1 MLRIEIIVRDTSP
14 KKTTPGVQNQRF
26 VSSPIANESNVDA
39 AGSVSHD
46 RQVMQ
51 ENTALSAISSGKS
64 SSLAVDPR
72 HEARL
77 HIAVP
82 VKVCPDL
89 RATDWHSCCTYEI
102 SLHGAR
108 LATLPGIT
116 QVGQVIWVQRQNRR
130 AKFKVAWIGEAG
142 TSQSGQIGVESTEPG
157 NVIWESE
164 IRVRMKNS
172 R

>member
-1 MLRIEIIVRDTSP
+1 
-14 KKTTPGVQNQRF
+14 
-26 VSSPIANESNVDA
+26 
-39 AGSVSHD
+39 
-46 RQVMQ
+46 MQ
-51 ENTALSAISSGKS
+51 ENSALSALAPGKS

-72 HEARL
+72 QETRL

-108 LATLPGIT
+108 LAALPGIT

-130 AKFKVAWIGEAG
+130 AKFKVAWVGEAG
-142 TSQSGQIGVESTEPG
+142 TSQSGQIGVESMEPG

-164 IRVRMKNS
+164 IKVRIKNS